1 MAKRYNEKKAKQ
13 AMAALDKELSTGQ
26 DRIDLGGTMK
36 NDLKASAMGEGEELL
51 YEKKL
56 TKEEQKAAKK
66 AAREAKKKAKVCFCD
81 FVVKW
86 WVIVDDEW
94 LFVLCLLVY
103 LFYEL
108 GSH

>member
-1 MAKRYNEKKAKQ
+1 
-13 AMAALDKELSTGQ
+13 MAALDKELSTGQ

-81 FVVKW
+81 FVVK
-86 WVIVDDEW
+86 
-94 LFVLCLLVY
+94 
-103 LFYEL
+103 
-108 GSH
+108 